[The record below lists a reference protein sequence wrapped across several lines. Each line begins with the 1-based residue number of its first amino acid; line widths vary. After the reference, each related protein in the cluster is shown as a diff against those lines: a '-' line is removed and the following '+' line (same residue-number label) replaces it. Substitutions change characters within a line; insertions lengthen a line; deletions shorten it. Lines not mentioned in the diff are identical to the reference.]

1 MSERSKASNVCS
13 IPTSSSRL
21 SPLARPFTISNPL
34 NRHESF
40 DPLLGSSSSTSCLDQ
55 PFPYLNLGDQ
65 RHHDYPAYH
74 SDATAI
80 TAFPLVNGLDF
91 ELKSCFTSHRPED
104 PPVQRTATNQQGAQE
119 VPRKSNQIASGVS
132 LSCNNL
138 LEQGTT
144 IEGSKLFSKTPVL
157 HEKGCAVAG
166 KDNRI
171 RPVDEDK
178 LHAEISVLRLA
189 NSEVN
194 LLNKCMTKSFPIS
207 SGLSFF
213 PRPKDTQ
220 SQLSY
225 SAPIQTLSH
234 CDSAIINNERRFPV
248 LASCAPEALVSSH
261 PDCFSYSAQTFK
273 PSSSSYN
280 PPIVNTVALE
290 NVAYDGTD
298 TVSNMDSYFGYVVP
312 GMIGSDIVHSQ
323 VACQDLVLTEK
334 GEKRNIVEPVQ
345 NETTNPYIMA
355 KSKLRV
361 ACPNDH
367 EDLSTEQHGMKAG
380 IPDDKW
386 STNSDGSDVD
396 SPCWKGTQAYKSPVR
411 DSVPVNLED
420 CKGQSSSRVSASL
433 KLECSKNEK
442 VAHNSL
448 NPLAPVFMP
457 GNSKLKVDYHQKE
470 CQGDSFPYNENTGA
484 FAVLS
489 SREDGIRGSNKAGTC
504 PSEEMNDIGICWSY
518 DVCDSREHGTPYES
532 FRNSAVNSCC
542 LQPYLGKD
550 YVTPENQLEN
560 VAGGMEGIAD
570 ATYNELNDVT
580 DIAHTLPNSSI
591 PFPTTEIT
599 LNSHSIGDGVF
610 SDLTERFQEP
620 PKSTPSLLDAKLLIN
635 TIHYLSELLLQNHSF
650 ALDSMNEHE
659 YDKILNIINNLYV
672 VIRNQAG
679 ERAVSPKSHHF
690 CPLYGKRQAADH
702 HKDAMLLLSKSNDAE
717 SYKKVNEPDNLLLYL
732 LQLIGKVL
740 NFSILHTRFSFR
752 LSRTWLTHETRARQ
766 MLIKIKEALGNI
778 HVFGGLYAGT
788 LLAAV

>member
-1 MSERSKASNVCS
+1 MSGRSKAINVCS

-40 DPLLGSSSSTSCLDQ
+40 DPLLGSSSSSASCIDQ

-65 RHHDYPAYH
+65 RHHGYPAYH

-91 ELKSCFTSHRPED
+91 ELNSCFTSYRPED
-104 PPVQRTATNQQGAQE
+104 PPVQGTATNQQGAQE
-119 VPRKSNQIASGVS
+119 VPCKSNQIASGVS

-144 IEGSKLFSKTPVL
+144 IEGSKLFSKTPSVL
-157 HEKGCAVAG
+157 HEKGFVVVG

-194 LLNKCMTKSFPIS
+194 LLNKCMTKSSPIS

-213 PRPKDTQ
+213 PRPQDTQ

-225 SAPIQTLSH
+225 SAPMQTLSH
-234 CDSAIINNERRFPV
+234 CYSAIINNERRFPV

-261 PDCFSYSAQTFK
+261 PERFSYSAPTFK
-273 PSSSSYN
+273 PSGASYN
-280 PPIVNTVALE
+280 PPIVNTVPLE

-298 TVSNMDSYFGYVVP
+298 TVSNMDSYLGCVVP

-355 KSKLRV
+355 KSKLRI

-367 EDLSTEQHGMKAG
+367 EDLTIEQHGMKAG

-396 SPCWKGTQAYKSPVR
+396 SPCWKGTQAYKSPLR
-411 DSVPVNLED
+411 DSVPVNWED
-420 CKGQSSSRVSASL
+420 CKGQSSSRGSVSL

-457 GNSKLKVDYHQKE
+457 GNSKLKVDCHQKE
-470 CQGDSFPYNENTGA
+470 CQGDSFLYTENTGA
-484 FAVLS
+484 FDVLS

-504 PSEEMNDIGICWSY
+504 PSEEINDISIRWSY
-518 DVCDSREHGTPYES
+518 DVCDSREEPGTPYES
-532 FRNSAVNSCC
+532 FRNSTVNSCC
-542 LQPYLGKD
+542 LQPYIGKE
-550 YVTPENQLEN
+550 YVTPESQLEI

-570 ATYNELNDVT
+570 ATYNALNNVT
-580 DIAHTLPNSSI
+580 DVAHTLPNSSI

-610 SDLTERFQEP
+610 SDLTERFREP
-620 PKSTPSLLDAKLLIN
+620 HKSTPPLLDAKLLIN
-635 TIHYLSELLLQNHSF
+635 TIHYLSELLLHNHSS
-650 ALDSMNEHE
+650 ALGSMSE
-659 YDKILNIINNLYV
+659 YDKILNIISNLYV

-679 ERAVSPKSHHF
+679 ERAASPKSHHF
-690 CPLYGKRQAADH
+690 CTLHGNRQAADYQ
-702 HKDAMLLLSKSNDAE
+702 KIQSQTNANQNKGP
-717 SYKKVNEPDNLLLYL
+717 K
-732 LQLIGKVL
+732 LIIVG
-740 NFSILHTRFSFR
+740 SFG
-752 LSRTWLTHETRARQ
+752 E
-766 MLIKIKEALGNI
+766 
-778 HVFGGLYAGT
+778 
-788 LLAAV
+788 